1 MARSDKNP
9 RMDINLL
16 DYKSHRYTR
25 YTIDRLIFRWMEPV
39 FFWQLNGVKITK
51 ALAKELEEKYQQK

>member
-1 MARSDKNP
+1 
-9 RMDINLL
+9 
-16 DYKSHRYTR
+16 
-25 YTIDRLIFRWMEPV
+25 MEPV